1 MLKDTPKVL
10 SIQSHVAYGYAGNKA
25 AVFPMQKLGVEV
37 SPIYT
42 VQLSNHTQYDVFK
55 GGFFSADDIHSI
67 VEGMKANNFLYKHD
81 AILSGY
87 IGDISVAK
95 VIANTVVDLKNNN
108 PNALYCCDPVF
119 GDIYDH
125 HDAGH
130 IFASKDHPA
139 MFLDY
144 LLPIADIIT
153 PNLFELATLSDT
165 VIQSYNDM
173 TKACEILVNKT
184 GNKNQIIVITS
195 ASFDKK
201 KTGIAV
207 YKNGDLE
214 YLESPKYTVKPK
226 VSGSGDITAAMFLCY
241 ILKGYQPSN
250 ALKNITTCL
259 DGIFKTTHKL
269 GTGELALIQSQEF
282 IKSIFYTNHNTD

>member
-1 MLKDTPKVL
+1 MLRVL

-25 AVFPMQKLGVEV
+25 AVFPMQKLGIEV

-55 GGFFSADDIHSI
+55 GAFFSANDIRSI
-67 VEGMKANNFLYKHD
+67 IDGMKTNDFLSKHN

-87 IGDISVAK
+87 IGDTSVAK
-95 VIANTVVDLKNNN
+95 VIVDTVIDLKNSK

-125 HDAGH
+125 HDEGH
-130 IFASKDHPA
+130 IFASQDHPK
-139 MFLDY
+139 MFLEY

-165 VIQSYNDM
+165 KIQNYADIS
-173 TKACEILVNKT
+173 KACDTLIQKT
-184 GNKNQIIVITS
+184 GNANQIIVVTS
-195 ASFDKK
+195 TSFDKN

-207 YKNGDLE
+207 YKKGKLA
-214 YLESPKYTVKPK
+214 YLQATKYKVKDK

-241 ILKGYQPSN
+241 ILKGKQLSS
-250 ALKNITTCL
+250 ALKNITSCL
-259 DGIFKTTHKL
+259 EGIFKTTHEL
-269 GTGELALIQSQEF
+269 GTEELALIQAQEF
-282 IKSIFYTNHNTD
+282 IK